1 MPKEHIQKDIIII
14 GAGMASA
21 RLKPADKGVDQPA

>member
-1 MPKEHIQKDIIII
+1 VLGMLLII